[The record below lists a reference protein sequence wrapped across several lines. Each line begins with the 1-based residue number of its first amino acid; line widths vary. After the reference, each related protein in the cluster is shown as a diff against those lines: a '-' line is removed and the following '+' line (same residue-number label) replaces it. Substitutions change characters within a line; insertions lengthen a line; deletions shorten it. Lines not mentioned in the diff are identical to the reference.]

1 MGRTTPKPDAALK
14 KGSAEMLVLSL
25 LEERARH
32 GYEIAK
38 LIEQRS
44 NGVLTFHA
52 ASLYPL
58 LYRMEARRLIQGR
71 WVEKAGQR
79 RKRHY
84 SITAAGKRV
93 LAERRSGWN
102 TFIDAL
108 VARRGVESCVTG
120 TPSFASTSGPAR
132 SFRIQA
138 IEELAQHVEETWRAA
153 RAAGRSDE
161 DALAAAQ
168 APAGKPARR
177 GCPRTWLRPPT
188 VTRADRLF
196 SSTASGATS
205 ATPCACSARGPASPP
220 SR

>member
-1 MGRTTPKPDAALK
+1 MGRTSQADAALK

-84 SITAAGKRV
+84 TITTTGKRV

-102 TFIDAL
+102 AFIDAL
-108 VARRGVESCVTG
+108 VRV
-120 TPSFASTSGPAR
+120 
-132 SFRIQA
+132 
-138 IEELAQHVEETWRAA
+138 
-153 RAAGRSDE
+153 AGLNH
-161 DALAAAQ
+161 A
-168 APAGKPARR
+168 
-177 GCPRTWLRPPT
+177 
-188 VTRADRLF
+188 
-196 SSTASGATS
+196 
-205 ATPCACSARGPASPP
+205 
-220 SR
+220 

>member
-1 MGRTTPKPDAALK
+1 MGTTPPKPDAALK

-58 LYRMEARRLIQGR
+58 LYRMEGRRLIQGR

-84 SITAAGKRV
+84 SITATGKRV

-102 TFIDAL
+102 AFIDAL
-108 VARRGVESCVTG
+108 VRV
-120 TPSFASTSGPAR
+120 
-132 SFRIQA
+132 
-138 IEELAQHVEETWRAA
+138 
-153 RAAGRSDE
+153 AGLNH
-161 DALAAAQ
+161 A
-168 APAGKPARR
+168 
-177 GCPRTWLRPPT
+177 
-188 VTRADRLF
+188 
-196 SSTASGATS
+196 
-205 ATPCACSARGPASPP
+205 
-220 SR
+220 

>member
-1 MGRTTPKPDAALK
+1 MGATSRTDPALK

-38 LIEQRS
+38 LIEARS
-44 NGVLTFHA
+44 GGVLTFHA

-84 SITAAGKRV
+84 TITAAGKRL

-108 VARRGVESCVTG
+108 VRV
-120 TPSFASTSGPAR
+120 
-132 SFRIQA
+132 
-138 IEELAQHVEETWRAA
+138 
-153 RAAGRSDE
+153 AG
-161 DALAAAQ
+161 
-168 APAGKPARR
+168 
-177 GCPRTWLRPPT
+177 LRH
-188 VTRADRLF
+188 A
-196 SSTASGATS
+196 
-205 ATPCACSARGPASPP
+205 
-220 SR
+220 

>member
-1 MGRTTPKPDAALK
+1 MGPTRPKPDAAAK

-84 SITAAGKRV
+84 SITATGKRV

-102 TFIDAL
+102 AFIDAL
-108 VARRGVESCVTG
+108 VRV
-120 TPSFASTSGPAR
+120 
-132 SFRIQA
+132 
-138 IEELAQHVEETWRAA
+138 
-153 RAAGRSDE
+153 AGLNH
-161 DALAAAQ
+161 A
-168 APAGKPARR
+168 
-177 GCPRTWLRPPT
+177 
-188 VTRADRLF
+188 
-196 SSTASGATS
+196 
-205 ATPCACSARGPASPP
+205 
-220 SR
+220 